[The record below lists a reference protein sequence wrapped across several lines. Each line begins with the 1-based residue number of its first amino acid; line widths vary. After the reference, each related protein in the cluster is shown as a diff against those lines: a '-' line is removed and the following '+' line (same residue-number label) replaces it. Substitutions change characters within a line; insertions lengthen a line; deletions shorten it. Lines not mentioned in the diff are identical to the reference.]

1 MKGGC
6 IMYEPS
12 EKTLENISDLVKTFN
27 RRIGQAKRKTPIQY
41 QQYLPQKMTV
51 AKFLETV
58 GSYKDVQ
65 AQAKA
70 LMEKNII
77 PQFGKSGAKPTKL
90 QVARYE
96 SVKNLENKRLAETQ
110 DVERYDEG
118 KPTGIERVKKRSKA
132 FVIRKKAEEF
142 TPLELEIRI
151 RQLERRQTQE
161 YKKEKEKQWA
171 ENYKKAVEINFPTFS
186 KKILKEV
193 EKVPKKNFMIWV
205 QQEDFLDIDYV
216 YDKSEEQ
223 EKASNYL
230 ENLRRRIA
238 YEKEKGNL

>member
-1 MKGGC
+1 
-6 IMYEPS
+6 MYEPS

-58 GSYKDVQ
+58 GSYKDVR

-70 LMEKNII
+70 LMAKDII

-90 QVARYE
+90 QTARYE
-96 SVKNLENKRLAETQ
+96 SVKDLENKRIKAIKE
-110 DVERYDEG
+110 VERYDEG

-132 FVIRKKAEEF
+132 FEIRKKAEEF

>member
-1 MKGGC
+1 
-6 IMYEPS
+6 MYEPS

-51 AKFLETV
+51 EKFLETV

-70 LMEKNII
+70 LMAKDII

-90 QVARYE
+90 QEARYE

-110 DVERYDEG
+110 EVERYDEG

-132 FVIRKKAEEF
+132 FEIRKKAEEF

-186 KKILKEV
+186 KKILQEV
-193 EKVPKKNFMIWV
+193 EKVPKKNFMLWV

-230 ENLRRRIA
+230 ENLRRRIV

>member
-1 MKGGC
+1 
-6 IMYEPS
+6 MYEPS

-51 AKFLETV
+51 SKFLETV

-70 LMEKNII
+70 LMAKDII
-77 PQFGKSGAKPTKL
+77 PKFGKSGAKPTKL
-90 QVARYE
+90 QIARYE

-132 FVIRKKAEEF
+132 FKIRKKAEEF

-151 RQLERRQTQE
+151 RQLERRQTKE
-161 YKKEKEKQWA
+161 YKKEKEKQWT
-171 ENYKKAVEINFPTFS
+171 ENYKKAVEIHFPTFS
-186 KKILKEV
+186 KKILQEI
-193 EKVPKKNFMIWV
+193 EKVPKKNFMLWV

-238 YEKEKGNL
+238 YEKEKGNI

>member
-1 MKGGC
+1 
-6 IMYEPS
+6 MYEPS

-58 GSYKDVQ
+58 GSYKDVR
-65 AQAKA
+65 AQARA
-70 LMEKNII
+70 LMARDII
-77 PQFGKSGAKPTKL
+77 PEFGKVGAKPTKL
-90 QVARYE
+90 QTARYE
-96 SVKNLENKRLAETQ
+96 SVKALENKRIKAIKE
-110 DVERYDEG
+110 VERYDEG
-118 KPTGIERVKKRSKA
+118 KPTGIPRVKKRSKI
-132 FVIRKKAEEF
+132 FEIRKRAEEF

-151 RQLERRQTQE
+151 RQLERRQTQA
-161 YKKEKEKQWA
+161 YKKEKEKQWVD
-171 ENYKKAVEINFPTFS
+171 NYKKAVEINFPTFS
-186 KKILKEV
+186 KKILQEV
-193 EKVPKKNFMIWV
+193 EKVPKKNFMMWV

>member
-1 MKGGC
+1 
-6 IMYEPS
+6 MYEPS

-51 AKFLETV
+51 VKFLETV

-70 LMEKNII
+70 LMEKDII

-110 DVERYDEG
+110 EVERYDEG
-118 KPTGIERVKKRSKA
+118 KPTGIERIKKRSKA
-132 FVIRKKAEEF
+132 FEIRKKAEEF

-151 RQLERRQTQE
+151 RQLERRQTKE

-171 ENYKKAVEINFPTFS
+171 ENYKKAVEVNFPTFS
-186 KKILKEV
+186 KKILQEV

-205 QQEDFLDIDYV
+205 QQEDFLDIDYE

>member
-1 MKGGC
+1 
-6 IMYEPS
+6 MYEPS

-58 GSYKDVQ
+58 GSYKDVR

-70 LMEKNII
+70 LMAKDII
-77 PQFGKSGAKPTKL
+77 PQFGKIGAKPTKL

-96 SVKNLENKRLAETQ
+96 SVKNLENKRLAEIQ
-110 DVERYDEG
+110 EVERYEEG
-118 KPTGIERVKKRSKA
+118 KPTGMERIKKRSKA
-132 FVIRKKAEEF
+132 FEIRKKAEEF

-151 RQLERRQTQE
+151 RQLERRQTQA
-161 YKKEKEKQWA
+161 YKEEKEKQWVD
-171 ENYKKAVEINFPTFS
+171 NYKKAVELNFPTFS
-186 KKILKEV
+186 KKILQEV
-193 EKVPKKNFMIWV
+193 EKVPKKNFMMWV
-205 QQEDFLDIDYV
+205 QQEDFIDIDYV

>member
-1 MKGGC
+1 
-6 IMYEPS
+6 MYEPS

-70 LMEKNII
+70 LMEKDII

-90 QVARYE
+90 QAARYE
-96 SVKNLENKRLAETQ
+96 SVKNLENKRLAEIQ
-110 DVERYDEG
+110 EVERYDKG
-118 KPTGIERVKKRSKA
+118 KPTGIERIKKRSKV
-132 FVIRKKAEEF
+132 FEIRKKAEEF
-142 TPLELEIRI
+142 TPVELEIRI
-151 RQLERRQTQE
+151 RQLERRQTQD
-161 YKKEKEKQWA
+161 YKKEKEKQWV
-171 ENYKKAVEINFPTFS
+171 ENYKKAVEVNFPTFS

>member
-1 MKGGC
+1 
-6 IMYEPS
+6 MYEPS

-70 LMEKNII
+70 LMAKDII

-90 QVARYE
+90 QEARYE

-110 DVERYDEG
+110 EVERYDGG

-132 FVIRKKAEEF
+132 FEIRKKAEEF

-161 YKKEKEKQWA
+161 YKKEKEKQWT
-171 ENYKKAVEINFPTFS
+171 ENYKKAVEVNFPTFS
-186 KKILKEV
+186 RKILQEV

>member
-1 MKGGC
+1 
-6 IMYEPS
+6 MYEPS
-12 EKTLENISDLVKTFN
+12 EKTLENIGDLVKTFN
-27 RRIGQAKRKTPIQY
+27 RRIGQAKRKTPIPY

-58 GSYKDVQ
+58 GSYKDVR
-65 AQAKA
+65 AQARA
-70 LMEKNII
+70 LMAKDII
-77 PQFGKSGAKPTKL
+77 PQFGKIGAKPTKL

-110 DVERYDEG
+110 EIERYDEG
-118 KPTGIERVKKRSKA
+118 KPTGIERIKKRSKA
-132 FVIRKKAEEF
+132 FEIRKKAEEF

-151 RQLERRQTQE
+151 RQLERRQTQS
-161 YKKEKEKQWA
+161 YKQEKEKQWSD
-171 ENYKKAVEINFPTFS
+171 NYIKAVETNFPTFS
-186 KKILKEV
+186 KKILQEV
-193 EKVPKKNFMIWV
+193 GKVPKEIFMKWV

-230 ENLRRRIA
+230 ENLRRRIE
-238 YEKEKGNL
+238 YEKEKDNL

>member
-1 MKGGC
+1 
-6 IMYEPS
+6 MYEPS

-70 LMEKNII
+70 LMAKDII

-90 QVARYE
+90 QEARYE

-110 DVERYDEG
+110 EVERYDEG

-132 FVIRKKAEEF
+132 FEIRKKAEEF
-142 TPLELEIRI
+142 TPLELEVRI

-186 KKILKEV
+186 RKILQEV
-193 EKVPKKNFMIWV
+193 EKVPKKNFMLWV

>member
-1 MKGGC
+1 
-6 IMYEPS
+6 MYEPS

-65 AQAKA
+65 AQARA
-70 LMEKNII
+70 LMSRDII
-77 PQFGKSGAKPTKL
+77 PEFGKPDAKPTKL

-96 SVKNLENKRLAETQ
+96 SVKNLENKRLAEIQ
-110 DVERYDEG
+110 EVERYDVG
-118 KPTGIERVKKRSKA
+118 KPTGIERIKKRSKA
-132 FVIRKKAEEF
+132 FEIRKKAEEF

-151 RQLERRQTQE
+151 RQLERRQTQA

-186 KKILKEV
+186 KKILQEV
-193 EKVPKKNFMIWV
+193 EKIPKKNFMIWV

>member
-1 MKGGC
+1 
-6 IMYEPS
+6 MYEPS
-12 EKTLENISDLVKTFN
+12 EKTIENISDLVKTFN

-65 AQAKA
+65 AQARA
-70 LMEKNII
+70 LMAKDII
-77 PQFGKSGAKPTKL
+77 PQFGISGAKPTSL

-96 SVKNLENKRLAETQ
+96 SAKNLENKRLAETQ
-110 DVERYDEG
+110 DIERYDGG

-132 FVIRKKAEEF
+132 FEIRKKAEEF

-151 RQLERRQTQE
+151 RQLERRQTQA

-171 ENYKKAVEINFPTFS
+171 DNYKKAVEINFPTFS
-186 KKILKEV
+186 KKILQEV

-223 EKASNYL
+223 EKANNYL
-230 ENLRRRIA
+230 ENLRRRIE
-238 YEKEKGNL
+238 YEKEKSNL

>member
-1 MKGGC
+1 
-6 IMYEPS
+6 MYEPS

-65 AQAKA
+65 AQARA
-70 LMEKNII
+70 LMARDII
-77 PQFGKSGAKPTKL
+77 PEFGKSEAKPTKL

-110 DVERYDEG
+110 EVERYDKG
-118 KPTGIERVKKRSKA
+118 KPTGIERIKKRSKA
-132 FVIRKKAEEF
+132 FEIRKKAEEF

-151 RQLERRQTQE
+151 IQLERRQTQE

-171 ENYKKAVEINFPTFS
+171 ENYRKAVEINFPTFS
-186 KKILKEV
+186 KKILQEV
-193 EKVPKKNFMIWV
+193 EKIPKKNFMIWV

>member
-1 MKGGC
+1 
-6 IMYEPS
+6 MYQPRER
-12 EKTLENISDLVKTFN
+12 TLENIADLVKTFN
-27 RRIGQAKRKTPIQY
+27 RRVGQAKRKTPIQY

-51 AKFLETV
+51 SKFLETV

-70 LMEKNII
+70 LMAKDII

-90 QVARYE
+90 QEARYE
-96 SVKNLENKRLAETQ
+96 SAKNLENKRLAETQ
-110 DVERYDEG
+110 DIERYDEG
-118 KPTGIERVKKRSKA
+118 KPTGIERVKKRSKT
-132 FVIRKKAEEF
+132 FEIRKKAEEF

-151 RQLERRQTQE
+151 RQLERRQTQA
-161 YKKEKEKQWA
+161 YKKEKERQWID
-171 ENYKKAVEINFPTFS
+171 NYKKAIEINFPTFS
-186 KKILKEV
+186 KDILQAM

-230 ENLRRRIA
+230 ENLRRRIE

>member
-1 MKGGC
+1 
-6 IMYEPS
+6 MYEPR

-41 QQYLPQKMTV
+41 QKYLPQKMTV

-58 GSYKDVQ
+58 GSYEDVR
-65 AQAKA
+65 AQARA
-70 LMEKNII
+70 LMAKDII
-77 PQFGKSGAKPTKL
+77 PQFGTSDAKPTKL
-90 QVARYE
+90 QEARYE
-96 SVKNLENKRLAETQ
+96 SVKDLENKRLSETQ
-110 DVERYDEG
+110 EIERYDEG
-118 KPTGIERVKKRSKA
+118 KPTGIERVKKRSKD
-132 FVIRKKAEEF
+132 FEIRKKAEEF

-161 YKKEKEKQWA
+161 YKKEKEKQWV
-171 ENYKKAVEINFPTFS
+171 ENYKKAVEVNFPTFS
-186 KKILKEV
+186 KKILQEV
-193 EKVPKKNFMIWV
+193 EKVPKKNFMLWV

>member
-1 MKGGC
+1 
-6 IMYEPS
+6 MYEPS

-70 LMEKNII
+70 LMAKDII

-90 QVARYE
+90 QEARYE

-110 DVERYDEG
+110 EVERYDEG

-132 FVIRKKAEEF
+132 FEIRKKAEEF

-186 KKILKEV
+186 RKILQEV
-193 EKVPKKNFMIWV
+193 EKVPKKNFMLWV

>member
-1 MKGGC
+1 
-6 IMYEPS
+6 MYEPS

-70 LMEKNII
+70 LMAKDII

-90 QVARYE
+90 QESRYE
-96 SVKNLENKRLAETQ
+96 SVKDLENKRLADTQ
-110 DVERYDEG
+110 EIERYDEG

-132 FVIRKKAEEF
+132 FEIRKKAEEF

-161 YKKEKEKQWA
+161 YKKEKEKQWT

-186 KKILKEV
+186 KKILQEV
-193 EKVPKKNFMIWV
+193 EKVPKKNFMLWV

>member
-1 MKGGC
+1 
-6 IMYEPS
+6 MYEPS

-27 RRIGQAKRKTPIQY
+27 RRIGQAKRKTPVQY
-41 QQYLPQKMTV
+41 QQYLPHKMTV

-70 LMEKNII
+70 LMAKDII

-90 QVARYE
+90 QEARYE
-96 SVKNLENKRLAETQ
+96 SAKNLENKRLAEIQET
-110 DVERYDEG
+110 ERYDEG
-118 KPTGIERVKKRSKA
+118 KPTGIERIKKRSKV
-132 FVIRKKAEEF
+132 FEIRKKAEEF

-151 RQLERRQTQE
+151 RLLERRQTQE

-186 KKILKEV
+186 KKILQEV

>member
-1 MKGGC
+1 
-6 IMYEPS
+6 MYQPS
-12 EKTLENISDLVKTFN
+12 ERTIENIADLVKTFN
-27 RRIGQAKRKTPIQY
+27 RRVGQAKRKTPIQY

-65 AQAKA
+65 AQARA
-70 LMEKNII
+70 LMARDII
-77 PQFGKSGAKPTKL
+77 PEFGKSGAKPTNL

-96 SVKNLENKRLAETQ
+96 SAKNLENKRLAETQ
-110 DVERYDEG
+110 DIERYDEG
-118 KPTGIERVKKRSKA
+118 KPTGIERVKKRSKT
-132 FVIRKKAEEF
+132 FEIRKKAEEF

-151 RQLERRQTQE
+151 RQLERRQTQA
-161 YKKEKEKQWA
+161 YKKEKERQWI

-186 KKILKEV
+186 KKILQEV

-230 ENLRRRIA
+230 ENLRRRID

>member
-1 MKGGC
+1 
-6 IMYEPS
+6 MYEPS

-27 RRIGQAKRKTPIQY
+27 RRIGQAKRKTSIQY

-58 GSYKDVQ
+58 GSYKDVR

-70 LMEKNII
+70 LMAKDII
-77 PQFGKSGAKPTKL
+77 PQFGKSEAKPTKL
-90 QVARYE
+90 QIARYE

-132 FVIRKKAEEF
+132 FEIRKKAEEF

-186 KKILKEV
+186 KEILQEV

-205 QQEDFLDIDYV
+205 QQEDFWILTMFMTKVRNRKKQVI
-216 YDKSEEQ
+216 
-223 EKASNYL
+223 
-230 ENLRRRIA
+230 I
-238 YEKEKGNL
+238 

>member
-1 MKGGC
+1 
-6 IMYEPS
+6 MYEPS

-65 AQAKA
+65 AQARA
-70 LMEKNII
+70 LMARDII
-77 PQFGKSGAKPTKL
+77 PEFGKSGAKPTKL

-110 DVERYDEG
+110 EVERYDKG
-118 KPTGIERVKKRSKA
+118 KPTGIERIKKRSKA
-132 FVIRKKAEEF
+132 FEIRKKAEEF

-161 YKKEKEKQWA
+161 YKKEKEKQWI
-171 ENYKKAVEINFPTFS
+171 ENYRKAVEINFPAFS
-186 KKILKEV
+186 KKILQEV
-193 EKVPKKNFMIWV
+193 EKIPKKNFMVWV

>member
-1 MKGGC
+1 
-6 IMYEPS
+6 MYEPS

-65 AQAKA
+65 AQARA
-70 LMEKNII
+70 LMARDII
-77 PQFGKSGAKPTKL
+77 PEFGKSGAKPTKL
-90 QVARYE
+90 QTARYE
-96 SVKNLENKRLAETQ
+96 SVKDLENKRLAETQ

-132 FVIRKKAEEF
+132 FEIRKKAEEF

>member
-1 MKGGC
+1 
-6 IMYEPS
+6 MYEPS
-12 EKTLENISDLVKTFN
+12 EKTIENIADLVKNFN

-65 AQAKA
+65 AQARA
-70 LMEKNII
+70 LMAKDII
-77 PQFGKSGAKPTKL
+77 PQFGKIGAKPTSL

-96 SVKNLENKRLAETQ
+96 SAKNLENKRLAETQ
-110 DVERYDEG
+110 DIERYDEG
-118 KPTGIERVKKRSKA
+118 KPTGIERIKKRSKA
-132 FVIRKKAEEF
+132 FEIRKKAEEF

-151 RQLERRQTQE
+151 RQLERRQTQA
-161 YKKEKEKQWA
+161 YKKEKERQWVD
-171 ENYKKAVEINFPTFS
+171 NYKKAIEINFPTFS
-186 KKILKEV
+186 KKILQEV
-193 EKVPKKNFMIWV
+193 EKIPKKNFMIWV

>member
-1 MKGGC
+1 
-6 IMYEPS
+6 MYEPS

-65 AQAKA
+65 AQARA
-70 LMEKNII
+70 LMARDII
-77 PQFGKSGAKPTKL
+77 PEFGKAGAKPTKL

-110 DVERYDEG
+110 EVERYDKG
-118 KPTGIERVKKRSKA
+118 KPTGIERIKKRSKA
-132 FVIRKKAEEF
+132 FAIRKKADEF

-161 YKKEKEKQWA
+161 YKKEKEKQWV
-171 ENYKKAVEINFPTFS
+171 ENYKKAVEVNFPTFS
-186 KKILKEV
+186 KKILQEV

-223 EKASNYL
+223 EKANNYL